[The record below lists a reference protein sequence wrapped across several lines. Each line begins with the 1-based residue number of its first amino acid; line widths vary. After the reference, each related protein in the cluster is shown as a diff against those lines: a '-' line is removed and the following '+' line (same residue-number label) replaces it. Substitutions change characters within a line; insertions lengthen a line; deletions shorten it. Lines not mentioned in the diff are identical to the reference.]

1 MSSSIEFFYDT
12 TPPIAT
18 LKGLPY
24 TTSTATN
31 HFILTSDEYVT
42 NMFNIYTIDSTGA
55 RQDYPYKVINGTS
68 AIIDF
73 FFIDYPL
80 GTVNLYATVMDDVGN
95 EIELEPLSLEI
106 FRSEKLSCEVN
117 DRIANNITVGSEEAF
132 TIILNDEG
140 SE

>member
-1 MSSSIEFFYDT
+1 VSSTIEFFYDT

-31 HFILTSDEYVT
+31 HFILTSDEYIT
-42 NMFNIYTIDSTGA
+42 NMFDIYTIDSTGA
-55 RQDYPYKVINGTS
+55 RRDYPYQVVNSDNYIK
-68 AIIDF
+68 DF
-73 FFIDYPL
+73 FFYDYPL
-80 GTVNLYATVMDDVGN
+80 GPVSFYASVMDDVGN
-95 EIELEPLSLEI
+95 TIELEPLTLEI

-117 DRIANNITVGSEEAF
+117 DRIANDITVNSKEAF

-140 SE
+140 SK